1 MKKYLPLL
9 LLCLC
14 FNALAQQKQEQDSIA
29 TKQLKEVIVSSTRI
43 DLPLSENARSI
54 QVITKENI
62 RQAGVTTV
70 ADLLQQV
77 AGVDIRRR
85 GIAGMQADLYIRGGS
100 FDQTLL
106 LIDGIKLDDAQTGH
120 HTLNL
125 ALPLEVIE
133 RIEIIKGPA
142 ARIFGQNAFTGAIN
156 IVTKSNL
163 DNTGVVNV
171 QAGSYNQVNV
181 ESTVG
186 TSKENF
192 SLLAHYSHKKADGY
206 RYNTDFENQNVF
218 LKGQFN
224 KQNSPID
231 FIASFSERKFGANGF
246 YALPSY
252 ADQYEETQGSLIAF
266 SSRINKGNWLLK
278 PRLYWRRGQDEYIFV
293 RSNPA
298 IYRNLHITH
307 KVGFAFDASNTN
319 KLGQTGLG
327 IDFANVSIAS
337 NNLGDRSRFMTTVFA
352 EHRFLLSND
361 QLDITPGVAVTN
373 YTDFGTQI
381 FPGVDISYAIN
392 EALRLYGNV
401 GYTYRIPTFT
411 DLYYSD
417 STTLGNEDLKPEEAL
432 TEELGLRLIINNFQ
446 FSAAAFLR
454 QAENLIDYIRPTEEG
469 RFEATNVREVNT
481 HGVELEAK
489 TQFIIG
495 NQPQQV
501 QAGYVYLKDDVKSI
515 EVNTSRYTINSLR
528 HHFTFN
534 YRTNVTKD
542 LSGSIAFK
550 HAQRPMQD
558 SYQVLDLFVQWQRNN
573 LRLSFSANNILNE
586 VYSESNLVPMPLGNG
601 LVGVQVVF

>member
-14 FNALAQQKQEQDSIA
+14 FNALAQQEQDSIA

-171 QAGSYNQVNV
+171 QAGSYDQVNV

-192 SLLAHYSHKKADGY
+192 SLLAHYSHRKADGY

-373 YTDFGTQI
+373 YTDFGTQL
-381 FPGVDISYAIN
+381 FPGVDISYALN

-432 TEELGLRLIINNFQ
+432 TEELGLRLIINTFQ

-481 HGVELEAK
+481 HGLELEAK
-489 TQFIIG
+489 TQFKIG

>member
-1 MKKYLPLL
+1 MKKYFLLL
-9 LLCLC
+9 LLCLSVNV
-14 FNALAQQKQEQDSIA
+14 FAQQEQDSIA
-29 TKQLKEVIVSSTRI
+29 IKQLNEVIVSSTRI

-62 RQAGVTTV
+62 QQAGVTTV

-77 AGVDIRRR
+77 AGIDIRRR
-85 GIAGMQADLYIRGGS
+85 GIAGTQADLYIRGGS

-142 ARIFGQNAFTGAIN
+142 ARVFGQNAFTGAIN
-156 IVTKSNL
+156 IVTKSSL
-163 DNTGVVNV
+163 DTTGVVNA
-171 QAGSYNQVNV
+171 QAGSYGQTNV
-181 ESTVG
+181 ELTMGS
-186 TSKENF
+186 SNEN
-192 SLLAHYSHKKADGY
+192 SNLLAHYSFNTAQGY
-206 RYNTDFENQNVF
+206 RYNTDFENQNIF
-218 LKGQFN
+218 LKGQFS
-224 KQNSPID
+224 QQAIPID

-246 YALPSY
+246 YALPTY
-252 ADQYEETQGSLIAF
+252 ADQYEETQGSLVAF
-266 SSRINKGNWLLK
+266 SSRINKGNWLFK

-293 RSNPA
+293 RNNPA

-352 EHRFLLSND
+352 EHRFLLKNNR
-361 QLDITPGVAVTN
+361 LDITPGFSVTN
-373 YTDFGTQI
+373 YTDFGTQF
-381 FPGVDISYAIN
+381 FPGVDIGFALN
-392 EALRLYGNV
+392 EQIRLYGNI

-417 STTLGNEDLKPEEAL
+417 STTLGNENLKPEEAL
-432 TEELGLRLIINNFQ
+432 TEEIGMRWNVNNWQ
-446 FSAAAFLR
+446 LSAAAFLR
-454 QAENLIDYIRPTEEG
+454 QAANLIDYVRPTEEG
-469 RFEATNVREVNT
+469 RFEATNIREVNT

-489 TQFIIG
+489 TQFTLG
-495 NQPQQV
+495 KQPQRLQI
-501 QAGYVYLKDDVKSI
+501 GYVYLNDDVKAI
-515 EVNTSRYTINSLR
+515 NINASRYTINSLR

-534 YRTNVTKD
+534 FASNITKNLTGNV
-542 LSGSIAFK
+542 AFK
-550 HAQRPMQD
+550 HAQRPLQE
-558 SYQVLDLFVQWQRNN
+558 SYQVLDLNVQWQLDD
-573 LRLSFSANNILNE
+573 LRISFSANNILNE

-601 LVGVQVVF
+601 LLGLQVVF

>member
-1 MKKYLPLL
+1 MKEYLSLL

-14 FNALAQQKQEQDSIA
+14 FNALAQQEQDSIA

-54 QVITKENI
+54 QVITRENI
-62 RQAGVTTV
+62 RQAGVTTI

-156 IVTKSNL
+156 IVTKSSL
-163 DNTGVVNV
+163 DTTGVVNL

-373 YTDFGTQI
+373 YTDFGTQL
-381 FPGVDISYAIN
+381 FPGVDISYALY

-489 TQFIIG
+489 TQFKIG
-495 NQPQQV
+495 NQPQQL
-501 QAGYVYLKDDVKSI
+501 QAGCVYLKDDVKSI
-515 EVNTSRYTINSLR
+515 AVNTSRYTINSLR

-558 SYQVLDLFVQWQRNN
+558 SYQVLDLFVQWQINN

>member
-1 MKKYLPLL
+1 ML
-9 LLCLC
+9 LLCV
-14 FNALAQQKQEQDSIA
+14 NSYAQQVQDSIA
-29 TKQLKEVIVSSTRI
+29 TKQLKEVVVSSSRI

-62 RQAGVTTV
+62 QQAGVTTV

-77 AGVDIRRR
+77 AGIDIRRR
-85 GIAGMQADLYIRGGS
+85 GIAGTQADLYIRGGS

-156 IVTKSNL
+156 IVTKSTI
-163 DNTGVVNV
+163 DSTGVVNA
-171 QAGSYNQVNV
+171 QAGSYGQTNV
-181 ESTVG
+181 ELTMGSSNENST
-186 TSKENF
+186 
-192 SLLAHYSHKKADGY
+192 LLAHYSFNTAQGY
-206 RYNTDFENQNVF
+206 RYNTDFENQNIF

-224 KQNSPID
+224 RQAIPID

-246 YALPSY
+246 YALPTY
-252 ADQYEETQGSLIAF
+252 ADQYEETQGSLVAF
-266 SSRINKGNWLLK
+266 SSRINKGNWLFK

-293 RSNPA
+293 RNNPA

-352 EHRFLLSND
+352 EHRFLLNND
-361 QLDITPGVAVTN
+361 RLDVTPGVAVTN
-373 YTDFGTQI
+373 YTDFGTQF
-381 FPGVDISYAIN
+381 FPGIDIGFALN
-392 EALRLYGNV
+392 EQVRLYGNA

-417 STTLGNEDLKPEEAL
+417 PTTLGNENLKPEEAL
-432 TEELGLRLIINNFQ
+432 TEELGMRWNFNNWEL
-446 FSAAAFLR
+446 SAAAFLR
-454 QAENLIDYIRPTEEG
+454 QAANLIDYVRPTEGG
-469 RFEATNVREVNT
+469 RFEATNIREVNT

-489 TQFIIG
+489 TQFTLG
-495 NQPQQV
+495 KQPQRLQM
-501 QAGYVYLKDDVKSI
+501 AYVYLNDDVKAI
-515 EVNTSRYTINSLR
+515 NINASRYTINSLR

-534 YRTNVTKD
+534 YASTITKNVT
-542 LSGSIAFK
+542 GNIAFK
-550 HAQRPMQD
+550 HAQRPLQD
-558 SYQVLDLFVQWQRNN
+558 SYQVLDLNVQWQLND
-573 LRLSFSANNILNE
+573 LRISFSANNILNE

-601 LVGVQVVF
+601 LLGLQVVF

>member
-1 MKKYLPLL
+1 MKKYLSLL

-14 FNALAQQKQEQDSIA
+14 FNALAQQEQDTIA

-54 QVITKENI
+54 QVITRENI
-62 RQAGVTTV
+62 RQAGVTTI

-163 DNTGVVNV
+163 ENTGVVNV

-373 YTDFGTQI
+373 YTDFGTQL
-381 FPGVDISYAIN
+381 FPGVDISYALS
-392 EALRLYGNV
+392 EALRIYGNV

-489 TQFIIG
+489 TQFKIG
-495 NQPQQV
+495 NQPQQL

-515 EVNTSRYTINSLR
+515 AVNTSRYTINSLR

-550 HAQRPMQD
+550 HTQRPMQD
-558 SYQVLDLFVQWQRNN
+558 SYQVLDLFVQWQINN

>member
-1 MKKYLPLL
+1 M
-9 LLCLC
+9 LCLC
-14 FNALAQQKQEQDSIA
+14 VKAFAQQVQDSIT

-62 RQAGVTTV
+62 QQAGVTTV

-77 AGVDIRRR
+77 AGIDIRRR
-85 GIAGMQADLYIRGGS
+85 GIAGTQADLYIRGGS

-156 IVTKSNL
+156 IVTKSTI
-163 DNTGVVNV
+163 DSTGVVNA
-171 QAGSYNQVNV
+171 QAGSYGQTNV
-181 ESTVG
+181 ELTMGS
-186 TSKENF
+186 SNDN
-192 SLLAHYSHKKADGY
+192 SNLLAHYSFNTAQGY
-206 RYNTDFENQNVF
+206 RYNTDFKNQNVF

-224 KQNSPID
+224 RQAIPID

-246 YALPSY
+246 YALPTY
-252 ADQYEETQGSLIAF
+252 ADQYEETQGSLVAF
-266 SSRINKGNWLLK
+266 SSRINKGNWLFK

-293 RSNPA
+293 RNNPA

-352 EHRFLLSND
+352 EHRFLLENNR
-361 QLDITPGVAVTN
+361 LDITPGFAVTN
-373 YTDFGTQI
+373 YTDFGTQF
-381 FPGVDISYAIN
+381 FPGVDIGFALN
-392 EALRLYGNV
+392 EQIRLYGNA

-417 STTLGNEDLKPEEAL
+417 PTTLGNENLKPEEAL
-432 TEELGLRLIINNFQ
+432 TEEIGMRWNVNDWQL
-446 FSAAAFLR
+446 SAAAFLR
-454 QAENLIDYIRPTEEG
+454 QAANLIDYVRPTEEG
-469 RFEATNVREVNT
+469 RFEATNIREVNT

-489 TQFIIG
+489 TQFTIG
-495 NQPQQV
+495 KQPQRLQI
-501 QAGYVYLKDDVKSI
+501 GYVYLNDDVKAI
-515 EVNTSRYTINSLR
+515 NINASRYTINSLR

-534 YRTNVTKD
+534 YASNITKNLTGNV
-542 LSGSIAFK
+542 AFK
-550 HAQRPMQD
+550 HAQRPLQE
-558 SYQVLDLFVQWQRNN
+558 SYQVLDLNVQWQ
-573 LRLSFSANNILNE
+573 LDDLLISFSANNILNE

-601 LVGVQVVF
+601 LLGLQVVF

>member
-1 MKKYLPLL
+1 MKKYLSLL

-14 FNALAQQKQEQDSIA
+14 FNALAQQEQDSIA

-54 QVITKENI
+54 QVITRENI
-62 RQAGVTTV
+62 RQAGVTTI

-156 IVTKSNL
+156 IVTKSSL
-163 DNTGVVNV
+163 DTTGVVNL

-373 YTDFGTQI
+373 YTDFGTQL
-381 FPGVDISYAIN
+381 FPGVDISYALS
-392 EALRLYGNV
+392 EALRIYGNV

-489 TQFIIG
+489 TQFKID
-495 NQPQQV
+495 NQPQQL

-515 EVNTSRYTINSLR
+515 AVNTSRYTINSLR

-550 HAQRPMQD
+550 HTQRPMQD
-558 SYQVLDLFVQWQRNN
+558 SYQVLDLFVQWQINN

>member
-1 MKKYLPLL
+1 MKKYLSLL

-14 FNALAQQKQEQDSIA
+14 FNALAQQEQDSIA

-54 QVITKENI
+54 QVITRENI
-62 RQAGVTTV
+62 RQAGVTTI

-156 IVTKSNL
+156 IVTKSSL
-163 DNTGVVNV
+163 DTTGVVNL

-373 YTDFGTQI
+373 YTDFGTQL
-381 FPGVDISYAIN
+381 FPGVDISYALS
-392 EALRLYGNV
+392 EALRIYGNV

-489 TQFIIG
+489 TQFKIG
-495 NQPQQV
+495 NQPQQL

-515 EVNTSRYTINSLR
+515 AVNTSRYTINSLR

-558 SYQVLDLFVQWQRNN
+558 GYQVLDLFVQWQINN

>member
-1 MKKYLPLL
+1 MKKYFLVL
-9 LLCLC
+9 LLCLSVNV
-14 FNALAQQKQEQDSIA
+14 FAQQEQDSIA
-29 TKQLKEVIVSSTRI
+29 IKQLNEVIVSSTRI

-62 RQAGVTTV
+62 QQAGVTTV

-77 AGVDIRRR
+77 AGIDIRRR
-85 GIAGMQADLYIRGGS
+85 GIAGTQADLYIRGGS

-142 ARIFGQNAFTGAIN
+142 ARVFGQNAFTGAIN
-156 IVTKSNL
+156 IVTKSSL
-163 DNTGVVNV
+163 DTTGVVNA
-171 QAGSYNQVNV
+171 QAGSYGQTNV
-181 ESTVG
+181 ELTMGS
-186 TSKENF
+186 SNEN
-192 SLLAHYSHKKADGY
+192 SNLLAHYSFNTAQGY
-206 RYNTDFENQNVF
+206 RYNTDFENQNIF

-224 KQNSPID
+224 QQAIPID

-246 YALPSY
+246 YALPTY
-252 ADQYEETQGSLIAF
+252 ADQYEETQGSLVAF
-266 SSRINKGNWLLK
+266 SSRINKGNWLFK

-293 RSNPA
+293 RNNPA

-327 IDFANVSIAS
+327 IDLARVSIAS
-337 NNLGDRSRFMTTVFA
+337 NNLGDRSRFMTTFFA
-352 EHRFLLSND
+352 EHRFLIIND
-361 QLDITPGVAVTN
+361 QLDISPGVAVTN
-373 YTDFGTQI
+373 YTDFGTQF
-381 FPGVDISYAIN
+381 FPGVDIGFAVN
-392 EALRLYGNV
+392 EQLRLYANA

-417 STTLGNEDLKPEEAL
+417 PTTLGNENLKPEEAL
-432 TEELGLRLIINNFQ
+432 TEEIGLRWNYNNWKFA
-446 FSAAAFLR
+446 AAAFLR

-469 RFEATNVREVNT
+469 RFEATNIRKVNT
-481 HGVELEAK
+481 HGIELEVK
-489 TQFIIG
+489 KQFKLG
-495 NQPQQV
+495 NQPQRLQM
-501 QAGYVYLKDDVKSI
+501 GYVYLNDDVKAI
-515 EVNTSRYTINSLR
+515 DINASRYTINSLR

-534 YRTNVTKD
+534 YSSAITKN
-542 LSGSIAFK
+542 LRGNIAFK
-550 HAQRPMQD
+550 HAQRPLQE
-558 SYQVLDLFVQWQRNN
+558 SYQVLDLNVQWQLND
-573 LRLSFSANNILNE
+573 LRISFSANNILNE

-601 LVGVQVVF
+601 LLGLQVVF

>member
-1 MKKYLPLL
+1 MKKYLSLL

-14 FNALAQQKQEQDSIA
+14 FNALAQQEQDSIA

-43 DLPLSENARSI
+43 DFPLSENARSI
-54 QVITKENI
+54 QVITRENI
-62 RQAGVTTV
+62 RQAGVTTI

-156 IVTKSNL
+156 IVTKSSL
-163 DNTGVVNV
+163 DTTGVVNL

-246 YALPSY
+246 Y
-252 ADQYEETQGSLIAF
+252 
-266 SSRINKGNWLLK
+266 
-278 PRLYWRRGQDEYIFV
+278 
-293 RSNPA
+293 
-298 IYRNLHITH
+298 RNLHITH

-327 IDFANVSIAS
+327 IDFANVSIVS

-373 YTDFGTQI
+373 YTDFGTQL
-381 FPGVDISYAIN
+381 FPGVDISYALY

-454 QAENLIDYIRPTEEG
+454 QAESLIDYIRPTEEG

-481 HGVELEAK
+481 HGIELEAK
-489 TQFIIG
+489 TQFKIG
-495 NQPQQV
+495 NQPQQL
-501 QAGYVYLKDDVKSI
+501 QAGYVYLNDDVKSI

-534 YRTNVTKD
+534 YRTNITKD

-558 SYQVLDLFVQWQRNN
+558 SYQVLDLFVQWQLNN

>member
-1 MKKYLPLL
+1 M
-9 LLCLC
+9 LCLC
-14 FNALAQQKQEQDSIA
+14 VNAFAQQVQDSIT

-62 RQAGVTTV
+62 QQAGVTTV

-77 AGVDIRRR
+77 AGIDIRRR
-85 GIAGMQADLYIRGGS
+85 GIAGTQADLYIRGGS

-156 IVTKSNL
+156 IVTKSTI
-163 DNTGVVNV
+163 DSTGVVNA
-171 QAGSYNQVNV
+171 QAGSYGQTNV
-181 ESTVG
+181 ELTMGS
-186 TSKENF
+186 SNDN
-192 SLLAHYSHKKADGY
+192 SNLLAHYSFNTAQGY
-206 RYNTDFENQNVF
+206 RYNTDFKNQNVF

-224 KQNSPID
+224 RQAIPID

-246 YALPSY
+246 YALPTY
-252 ADQYEETQGSLIAF
+252 ADQYEETQGSLVAF
-266 SSRINKGNWLLK
+266 SSRINKGNWLFK

-293 RSNPA
+293 RNNPA

-352 EHRFLLSND
+352 EHRFLLENNR
-361 QLDITPGVAVTN
+361 LDITPGFAVTN
-373 YTDFGTQI
+373 YTDFGTQ
-381 FPGVDISYAIN
+381 FCPGVDIGFALN
-392 EALRLYGNV
+392 EQVRLYGNA

-417 STTLGNEDLKPEEAL
+417 PTTLGNENLKPEEAL
-432 TEELGLRLIINNFQ
+432 TEEIGMRWNVNDWQL
-446 FSAAAFLR
+446 SAAAFLR
-454 QAENLIDYIRPTEEG
+454 QAANLIDYVRPTEEG
-469 RFEATNVREVNT
+469 RFEATNIREVNT

-489 TQFIIG
+489 TQFTIG
-495 NQPQQV
+495 KQPQRLQI
-501 QAGYVYLKDDVKSI
+501 GYVYLNDDVKAI
-515 EVNTSRYTINSLR
+515 NINASRYTINSLR

-534 YRTNVTKD
+534 YASNITKNLTGNV
-542 LSGSIAFK
+542 AFK
-550 HAQRPMQD
+550 HAQRPLQE
-558 SYQVLDLFVQWQRNN
+558 SYQVLDLNVQWQLDD
-573 LRLSFSANNILNE
+573 LRISFSANNILNE

-601 LVGVQVVF
+601 LLGLQVVF

>member
-1 MKKYLPLL
+1 MSA
-9 LLCLC
+9 
-14 FNALAQQKQEQDSIA
+14 FAQQVQDSIT

-43 DLPLSENARSI
+43 DLLLSENARSI

-62 RQAGVTTV
+62 QQAGVTTV
-70 ADLLQQV
+70 ADLLQQF
-77 AGVDIRRR
+77 AGIDIRRR
-85 GIAGMQADLYIRGGS
+85 GIAGTQADLYIRGGS

-156 IVTKSNL
+156 IVTKSTL
-163 DNTGVVNV
+163 DSTGVVNA
-171 QAGSYNQVNV
+171 QAGSYGQTNV
-181 ESTVG
+181 ELTMGSST
-186 TSKENF
+186 EN
-192 SLLAHYSHKKADGY
+192 STLLAHYSFNTAQGY
-206 RYNTDFENQNVF
+206 RYNTDFKNQNVF

-224 KQNSPID
+224 RQAIPID
-231 FIASFSERKFGANGF
+231 FIALFSERKFGANGF
-246 YALPSY
+246 YALPTY
-252 ADQYEETQGSLIAF
+252 ADQYEETQGSLVAF
-266 SSRINKGNWLLK
+266 SSRINKGNWLFK

-293 RSNPA
+293 RNNPA

-352 EHRFLLSND
+352 EHRFLLENNR
-361 QLDITPGVAVTN
+361 LDITPGFAVTN
-373 YTDFGTQI
+373 YTDFGTQF
-381 FPGVDISYAIN
+381 FPGVDIGFVLN
-392 EALRLYGNV
+392 EQVRLYGNI

-417 STTLGNEDLKPEEAL
+417 PTTLGNENLKPEKAL
-432 TEELGLRLIINNFQ
+432 TEEIGMRWKVNNWQ
-446 FSAAAFLR
+446 LSAAAFLR
-454 QAENLIDYIRPTEEG
+454 QAANLIDYVRPTEEG
-469 RFEATNVREVNT
+469 RFEATNIREVNT

-489 TQFIIG
+489 TQFTLGKQLQRLQI
-495 NQPQQV
+495 
-501 QAGYVYLKDDVKSI
+501 GYVYLNDDVKAI
-515 EVNTSRYTINSLR
+515 NINASRYTINSLR

-534 YRTNVTKD
+534 YASNITKNLTGNV
-542 LSGSIAFK
+542 AFK
-550 HAQRPMQD
+550 HAQRPLQE
-558 SYQVLDLFVQWQRNN
+558 SYQVLDLNVQWQLDD
-573 LRLSFSANNILNE
+573 LRISFSANNILNE

-601 LVGVQVVF
+601 LLGLQVVF

>member
-1 MKKYLPLL
+1 MKKYLSLL

-14 FNALAQQKQEQDSIA
+14 FNALAQQEQDSIA

-54 QVITKENI
+54 QVITRENI
-62 RQAGVTTV
+62 RQAGVTTI

-156 IVTKSNL
+156 IVTKSSL
-163 DNTGVVNV
+163 DTTGVVNL

-293 RSNPA
+293 RSNPT

-373 YTDFGTQI
+373 YTDFGTQL
-381 FPGVDISYAIN
+381 FPGVDISYALS

-432 TEELGLRLIINNFQ
+432 TEELGLRLIINNFL

-489 TQFIIG
+489 TQFKIG
-495 NQPQQV
+495 NQPQQL

-515 EVNTSRYTINSLR
+515 AVNTSRYTINSLR

-558 SYQVLDLFVQWQRNN
+558 SYQVLDLFVQWQINN

>member
-1 MKKYLPLL
+1 MKKYLSLL

-14 FNALAQQKQEQDSIA
+14 FNALAQQEQDSIA

-54 QVITKENI
+54 QVITRENI
-62 RQAGVTTV
+62 RQAGVTTI

-85 GIAGMQADLYIRGGS
+85 GIAGMQVDLYIRGGS

-163 DNTGVVNV
+163 ENTGVVNV
-171 QAGSYNQVNV
+171 KAGSYNQVNV

-373 YTDFGTQI
+373 YTDFGTQL
-381 FPGVDISYAIN
+381 FPGVDISYALS
-392 EALRLYGNV
+392 EALRIYGNV

-489 TQFIIG
+489 TQFKIG
-495 NQPQQV
+495 NQPQQL

-515 EVNTSRYTINSLR
+515 AVNTSRYTINSLR

-558 SYQVLDLFVQWQRNN
+558 SYQVLDLFVQWQINN

-586 VYSESNLVPMPLGNG
+586 VYSESNLVPMPLGSG

>member
-1 MKKYLPLL
+1 MKKYLSLL

-14 FNALAQQKQEQDSIA
+14 FNALAQQEQDSIA

-54 QVITKENI
+54 QVITRENI
-62 RQAGVTTV
+62 RQAGVTTI

-85 GIAGMQADLYIRGGS
+85 GIAGMQVDLYIRGGS

-156 IVTKSNL
+156 IVTKSSL
-163 DNTGVVNV
+163 DTTGVVNL

-373 YTDFGTQI
+373 YTDFGTQL
-381 FPGVDISYAIN
+381 FPGVDISYALS
-392 EALRLYGNV
+392 EALSIYGNV

-489 TQFIIG
+489 TQFKIG
-495 NQPQQV
+495 NQPQQL

-515 EVNTSRYTINSLR
+515 AVNTSRYTINSLR

-558 SYQVLDLFVQWQRNN
+558 SYQVLDLFVQWQINN

>member
-1 MKKYLPLL
+1 MKKYTSLL
-9 LLCLC
+9 LLCFCINL
-14 FNALAQQKQEQDSIA
+14 LAQQEQDSIA
-29 TKQLKEVIVSSTRI
+29 IKQLNEVVVSSTRI

-77 AGVDIRRR
+77 AGIDIRRR
-85 GIAGMQADLYIRGGS
+85 GIAGTQADLYIRGGS

-156 IVTKSNL
+156 IVTKATL
-163 DNTGVVNV
+163 DTTGVVNA
-171 QAGSYNQVNV
+171 QAGSYGQVNV
-181 ESTVG
+181 ETTMG
-186 TSKENF
+186 TSNENS
-192 SLLAHYSHKKADGY
+192 SLLAHYSFKTAEGY
-206 RYNTDFENQNVF
+206 RYNTDFENQNIF

-224 KQNSPID
+224 KQKFPID

-252 ADQYEETQGSLIAF
+252 ADQYEETQGSLVAF
-266 SSRINKGNWLLK
+266 SARINQGNWLFK
-278 PRLYWRRGQDEYIFV
+278 PRVYWRRGQDEYIFV
-293 RSNPA
+293 RNNPA

-361 QLDITPGVAVTN
+361 QLDITPGIAVTN
-373 YTDFGTQI
+373 YTDFGTQL
-381 FPGVDISYAIN
+381 FPGVDVGFALN
-392 EALRLYGNV
+392 KTLRLYGNV

-417 STTLGNEDLKPEEAL
+417 PTTLGNEDLKPEEAL
-432 TEELGLRLIINNFQ
+432 TEELGLRWNKNNLQ

-481 HGVELEAK
+481 HGIELDAK
-489 TQFIIG
+489 IQFNLG

-501 QAGYVYLKDDVKSI
+501 QAGYVYLNDDVKSI
-515 EVNTSRYTINSLR
+515 EVNSSRYTINSLR

-534 YRTNVTKD
+534 YRANVTTN
-542 LSGSIAFK
+542 LTGGFSFK
-550 HAQRPMQD
+550 HAQRPLQD
-558 SYQVLDLFVQWQRNN
+558 SYQVLDLNVQWQLND

-601 LVGVQVVF
+601 LLGLQVVF

>member
-1 MKKYLPLL
+1 MKKYLSLL

-14 FNALAQQKQEQDSIA
+14 FNALAQQEQDSIA

-43 DLPLSENARSI
+43 DFPLSENARSI
-54 QVITKENI
+54 QVITRENI
-62 RQAGVTTV
+62 RQAGVTTI

-156 IVTKSNL
+156 IVTKSSL
-163 DNTGVVNV
+163 DTTGVVNL

-206 RYNTDFENQNVF
+206 SYNTDFENQNVF

-252 ADQYEETQGSLIAF
+252 TDQYEETQGSLIAF

-327 IDFANVSIAS
+327 IDFANVSIVS

-373 YTDFGTQI
+373 YTDFGTQL
-381 FPGVDISYAIN
+381 FPGVDISYALY

-454 QAENLIDYIRPTEEG
+454 QAESLIDYIRPTEEG

-481 HGVELEAK
+481 HGIELEAK
-489 TQFIIG
+489 TQFKIG
-495 NQPQQV
+495 NQPQQL
-501 QAGYVYLKDDVKSI
+501 QAGYVYLNDDVKSI

-534 YRTNVTKD
+534 YRTNITKD

-558 SYQVLDLFVQWQRNN
+558 SYQVLDLFVQWQLNN

>member
-1 MKKYLPLL
+1 M
-9 LLCLC
+9 LCLC
-14 FNALAQQKQEQDSIA
+14 VNAFAQQVQDSIT

-62 RQAGVTTV
+62 QQAGVTTV

-77 AGVDIRRR
+77 AGIDIRRR
-85 GIAGMQADLYIRGGS
+85 GIAGTQADLYIRGGS

-156 IVTKSNL
+156 IVTKSTI
-163 DNTGVVNV
+163 DSTGVVNA
-171 QAGSYNQVNV
+171 QAGSYGQTNV
-181 ESTVG
+181 ELTMGS
-186 TSKENF
+186 SNDN
-192 SLLAHYSHKKADGY
+192 SNLLAHYSFNTAQGYHYNAD
-206 RYNTDFENQNVF
+206 FKNQNVF

-224 KQNSPID
+224 RQAIPID

-246 YALPSY
+246 YALPTY
-252 ADQYEETQGSLIAF
+252 ADQYEETQGSLVAF
-266 SSRINKGNWLLK
+266 SSRINKGNWLFK

-293 RSNPA
+293 RNNPA

-327 IDFANVSIAS
+327 IDFANVSITS

-352 EHRFLLSND
+352 EHRFLLENNR
-361 QLDITPGVAVTN
+361 LDITPGFAVTN
-373 YTDFGTQI
+373 YTDFGTQF
-381 FPGVDISYAIN
+381 FPGVDIGFALN
-392 EALRLYGNV
+392 EQVRLYGNA

-417 STTLGNEDLKPEEAL
+417 PTTLGNENLKPEEAL
-432 TEELGLRLIINNFQ
+432 TEEIGMRWKVNNWQ
-446 FSAAAFLR
+446 LSAAAFLR
-454 QAENLIDYIRPTEEG
+454 QAANLIDYVRPTEEG
-469 RFEATNVREVNT
+469 RFEATNIREVNT

-489 TQFIIG
+489 TQFTIG
-495 NQPQQV
+495 KQPQRLQI
-501 QAGYVYLKDDVKSI
+501 GYVYLNDDVKAI
-515 EVNTSRYTINSLR
+515 NINASRYTINSLR

-534 YRTNVTKD
+534 YASNITKNLTGNV
-542 LSGSIAFK
+542 AFK
-550 HAQRPMQD
+550 HAQRPLQE
-558 SYQVLDLFVQWQRNN
+558 SYQVLDLNVQWQLDD
-573 LRLSFSANNILNE
+573 LRISFSANNILNE

-601 LVGVQVVF
+601 LLGLQVVF

>member
-1 MKKYLPLL
+1 M
-9 LLCLC
+9 LCLC
-14 FNALAQQKQEQDSIA
+14 VNAFAQQVQDSIT

-62 RQAGVTTV
+62 QQAGVTTV

-77 AGVDIRRR
+77 AGIDIRRR
-85 GIAGMQADLYIRGGS
+85 GIAGTQADLYIRGGS

-156 IVTKSNL
+156 IVTKSTI
-163 DNTGVVNV
+163 DSTGVVNA
-171 QAGSYNQVNV
+171 QAGSYGQTNV
-181 ESTVG
+181 ELTMGS
-186 TSKENF
+186 SNDN
-192 SLLAHYSHKKADGY
+192 SNLLAHYSFNTAQGY
-206 RYNTDFENQNVF
+206 RYNTDFKNQNVF

-224 KQNSPID
+224 RQAIPID

-246 YALPSY
+246 YALPTY
-252 ADQYEETQGSLIAF
+252 ADQYEETQGSLVAF
-266 SSRINKGNWLLK
+266 SSRINKGNWLFK

-293 RSNPA
+293 RNNPA

-352 EHRFLLSND
+352 EHRFLLENNR
-361 QLDITPGVAVTN
+361 LDITPGFAVTN
-373 YTDFGTQI
+373 YTDFGTQF
-381 FPGVDISYAIN
+381 FPGVDIGFALN
-392 EALRLYGNV
+392 EQVRLYGNA

-417 STTLGNEDLKPEEAL
+417 PTTLGNENLKPEEAL
-432 TEELGLRLIINNFQ
+432 TEEIGMRWKVNNWQ
-446 FSAAAFLR
+446 LSAAAFLR
-454 QAENLIDYIRPTEEG
+454 QAANLIDYVRPTEEG
-469 RFEATNVREVNT
+469 RFEATNIREVNT

-489 TQFIIG
+489 TQFTIG
-495 NQPQQV
+495 KQPQRLQI
-501 QAGYVYLKDDVKSI
+501 GYVYLNDDVKAI
-515 EVNTSRYTINSLR
+515 NINASRYTINSLR

-534 YRTNVTKD
+534 YASNITKNLTGNV
-542 LSGSIAFK
+542 AFK
-550 HAQRPMQD
+550 HAQRPLQE
-558 SYQVLDLFVQWQRNN
+558 SYQVLDLNVQWQLDD
-573 LRLSFSANNILNE
+573 LRISFSANNILNE

-601 LVGVQVVF
+601 LLGLQVVF

>member
-14 FNALAQQKQEQDSIA
+14 FNALAQQEQDSIA

-163 DNTGVVNV
+163 ENTGVVNV

-224 KQNSPID
+224 NQNSPID

-252 ADQYEETQGSLIAF
+252 QYEETQGSLIAF

-298 IYRNLHITH
+298 IYRNLHITN

-381 FPGVDISYAIN
+381 FPGVDISYALY

-454 QAENLIDYIRPTEEG
+454 QTENLIDFIRPPGEEG
-469 RFEATNVREVNT
+469 RYEATNVREVNT

-489 TQFIIG
+489 TQFKIG

-558 SYQVLDLFVQWQRNN
+558 SYQVLDLFVQWQINN

>member
-1 MKKYLPLL
+1 M
-9 LLCLC
+9 LCLC
-14 FNALAQQKQEQDSIA
+14 VNAFAQQVQDSIT

-62 RQAGVTTV
+62 QQAGVTTV

-77 AGVDIRRR
+77 AGIDIRRR
-85 GIAGMQADLYIRGGS
+85 GIAGTQADLYIRGGS

-156 IVTKSNL
+156 IVTKSTI
-163 DNTGVVNV
+163 DSTGVINA
-171 QAGSYNQVNV
+171 QAGSYDQVSAALTMGS
-181 ESTVG
+181 ST
-186 TSKENF
+186 EN
-192 SLLAHYSHKKADGY
+192 SNILAHYSINTAQGY
-206 RYNTDFENQNVF
+206 RYNTDFKNQNVF

-224 KQNSPID
+224 RQAIPID

-246 YALPSY
+246 YALPTY
-252 ADQYEETQGSLIAF
+252 ADQYEETQGSLVAF
-266 SSRINKGNWLLK
+266 SSRINKGNWLFK

-293 RSNPA
+293 RNNPA

-327 IDFANVSIAS
+327 IDFANVSITS

-352 EHRFLLSND
+352 EHRFLLENNR
-361 QLDITPGVAVTN
+361 LDITPGFAVTN
-373 YTDFGTQI
+373 YTDFGTQF
-381 FPGVDISYAIN
+381 FPGVDIGFALN
-392 EALRLYGNV
+392 EQVRLYGNI

-417 STTLGNEDLKPEEAL
+417 PTTLGNENLKPEEAL
-432 TEELGLRLIINNFQ
+432 TEELGMRWKVNNWQ
-446 FSAAAFLR
+446 LSAAAFLR
-454 QAENLIDYIRPTEEG
+454 QAANLIDYVRPTEEG
-469 RFEATNVREVNT
+469 RFEATNIREVNT

-489 TQFIIG
+489 TQFTLG
-495 NQPQQV
+495 KQPQRLQI
-501 QAGYVYLKDDVKSI
+501 GYVYLNDDVKAI
-515 EVNTSRYTINSLR
+515 NINASRYTINSLR

-534 YRTNVTKD
+534 YASNITKNLTGNV
-542 LSGSIAFK
+542 AFK
-550 HAQRPMQD
+550 HAQRPLQE
-558 SYQVLDLFVQWQRNN
+558 SYQVLDLNVQWQLDD
-573 LRLSFSANNILNE
+573 LRISFSANNILNE

-601 LVGVQVVF
+601 LLGLQFVF

>member
-14 FNALAQQKQEQDSIA
+14 FNALAQQEQDSIA

-62 RQAGVTTV
+62 RQAGVTNV

-171 QAGSYNQVNV
+171 QAGSYDQVNV

-192 SLLAHYSHKKADGY
+192 SLLAHYSHRKADGY

-266 SSRINKGNWLLK
+266 SSIINKGNWLLK

-319 KLGQTGLG
+319 KFGQTGLG

-373 YTDFGTQI
+373 YTDFGTQL
-381 FPGVDISYAIN
+381 FPGVDISYALN

-411 DLYYSD
+411 DLYYND

-432 TEELGLRLIINNFQ
+432 TEELGLRWNKNNLQ

-481 HGVELEAK
+481 HGLELEAK
-489 TQFIIG
+489 TQFKIG

-501 QAGYVYLKDDVKSI
+501 QAGYVYLNDDVKSI

-558 SYQVLDLFVQWQRNN
+558 SYQVLDLFVQWQINN

>member
-1 MKKYLPLL
+1 MKKYLSLL

-14 FNALAQQKQEQDSIA
+14 FNALAQQEQDSIA

-85 GIAGMQADLYIRGGS
+85 GIAGMQADLFIRGGS

-163 DNTGVVNV
+163 ENTGVVNV

-224 KQNSPID
+224 KQNSPIA

-373 YTDFGTQI
+373 YTDFGTQL
-381 FPGVDISYAIN
+381 FPGVDISYALS

-489 TQFIIG
+489 TQFKIG
-495 NQPQQV
+495 NQPQQL

-515 EVNTSRYTINSLR
+515 AVNTSRYTINSLR

-550 HAQRPMQD
+550 HAKRPMQD
-558 SYQVLDLFVQWQRNN
+558 SYQVLDLFVQWQINN

>member
-1 MKKYLPLL
+1 
-9 LLCLC
+9 
-14 FNALAQQKQEQDSIA
+14 
-29 TKQLKEVIVSSTRI
+29 
-43 DLPLSENARSI
+43 LSENARSI

-62 RQAGVTTV
+62 QQAGVTTV

-77 AGVDIRRR
+77 AGIDIRRR
-85 GIAGMQADLYIRGGS
+85 GIAGTQADLYIRGGS

-156 IVTKSNL
+156 IVTKSTI
-163 DNTGVVNV
+163 DSTGVVNA
-171 QAGSYNQVNV
+171 QAGSYDQVSAALTMGS
-181 ESTVG
+181 ST
-186 TSKENF
+186 EN
-192 SLLAHYSHKKADGY
+192 SNILAHYSINTAQGY
-206 RYNTDFENQNVF
+206 RYNTDFKNQNVF

-224 KQNSPID
+224 RQAIPID

-246 YALPSY
+246 YALPTY
-252 ADQYEETQGSLIAF
+252 ADQYEETQGSLVAF
-266 SSRINKGNWLLK
+266 SSRINKGNWLFK

-293 RSNPA
+293 RNNPA

-352 EHRFLLSND
+352 EHRFLLENNR
-361 QLDITPGVAVTN
+361 LDITPGFAVTN
-373 YTDFGTQI
+373 YTDFGTQF
-381 FPGVDISYAIN
+381 FPGVDIGFVLN
-392 EALRLYGNV
+392 EQVRLYGNI

-417 STTLGNEDLKPEEAL
+417 PTTLGNENLKPEEAL
-432 TEELGLRLIINNFQ
+432 TEEIGMRWNVNDWQL
-446 FSAAAFLR
+446 SAAAFLR
-454 QAENLIDYIRPTEEG
+454 QAANLIDYVRPTEEG
-469 RFEATNVREVNT
+469 RFEATNIREVNT

-489 TQFIIG
+489 TQFTIG
-495 NQPQQV
+495 KQPQRLQI
-501 QAGYVYLKDDVKSI
+501 GYVYLNDDVKAI
-515 EVNTSRYTINSLR
+515 NINASRYTINSLR

-534 YRTNVTKD
+534 YASNITKNLTGNV
-542 LSGSIAFK
+542 AFK
-550 HAQRPMQD
+550 HAQRPLQE
-558 SYQVLDLFVQWQRNN
+558 SYQVLDLNVQWQLDD
-573 LRLSFSANNILNE
+573 LRISFSANNILNE

-601 LVGVQVVF
+601 LLGLQVVF

>member
-1 MKKYLPLL
+1 MKKYLSLL

-14 FNALAQQKQEQDSIA
+14 FNALAQQEQDSIA

-54 QVITKENI
+54 QVITRENI
-62 RQAGVTTV
+62 RQAGVTTI

-156 IVTKSNL
+156 IVTKSSL
-163 DNTGVVNV
+163 DTTGVVNL

-252 ADQYEETQGSLIAF
+252 TDQYEETQGSLIAF

-373 YTDFGTQI
+373 YTDFGTQL
-381 FPGVDISYAIN
+381 FPGVDISYALS
-392 EALRLYGNV
+392 EALRIYGNV

-489 TQFIIG
+489 TQFKIG
-495 NQPQQV
+495 NQPQQL

-515 EVNTSRYTINSLR
+515 AVNTSRYTINSLR

-558 SYQVLDLFVQWQRNN
+558 SYQVLDLFVQWQINN

-586 VYSESNLVPMPLGNG
+586 VYSESNLVPMPLGSG